1 MITQIIVDMVVF
13 QKKTKEE
20 NKVLEIF
27 DALEPEEIFECMY
40 YIEHGSS
47 VIDYLGIF
55 LTQDEEIDLEILIEG
70 YCKDNENQYLSYLGY
85 IQ

>member
-1 MITQIIVDMVVF
+1 M
-13 QKKTKEE
+13 
-20 NKVLEIF
+20 LEIF
-27 DALEPEEIFECMY
+27 DSLEPEDIFECMY

-47 VIDYLGIF
+47 VIDYLGVF
-55 LTQDEEIDLEILIEG
+55 LSQDEEIDLEILIES